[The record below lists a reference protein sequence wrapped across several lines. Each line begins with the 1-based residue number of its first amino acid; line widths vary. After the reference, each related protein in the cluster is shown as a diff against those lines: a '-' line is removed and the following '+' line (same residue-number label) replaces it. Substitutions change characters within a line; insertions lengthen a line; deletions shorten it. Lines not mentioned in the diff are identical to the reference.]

1 MSFSTEVKQELE
13 RLRIWNNQSQ
23 LKQEEQIKRIC
34 VREAFLEYG
43 FITDPNKKSHL
54 EFIFKQKQKAEEI
67 KKLLE
72 EHEISAKIIKRA
84 NKYMLYM
91 KDSQEIVNLLALIG
105 AQQAV
110 LKYEEIQVLKETK
123 NNINRIVNCESANMD
138 KIINA
143 SVKQI
148 EAIDYIIKNK
158 QIENLPITLQ
168 EMARVRKE
176 NPDESL
182 EELGKKLCKP
192 IGKSGV
198 NHRLK
203 KIIEIANDLRKG

>member
-91 KDSQEIVNLLALIG
+91 KDSQEIVKLLALIG

-182 EELGKKLCKP
+182 EELGKKLFKP